1 MRAAIL
7 REHGAIPEVGDFDE
21 PAPDE
26 HGQVVEVLAAGLN
39 PVDIALASG
48 TFYGGAPPLP
58 SVVGKEGVGRTAGGD
73 RVYFDTPLA
82 PYGSVAERAKV
93 HAASLFPVPEEDV
106 ADELVLAF
114 GIAGLAAWLSLE
126 KAEVQEG
133 ETVLVLGASGMVGQ
147 IAVQA
152 AKLLGAGRVVAAARD
167 EAALTRAGE
176 LGADAAVKLDSAQ
189 DFTEAFRE
197 ATVGG
202 PDVIIDPLWGEPA
215 TAALRAAAKGARLV
229 QIGQSAGAEATISSA
244 AVRGK
249 ALSILGHTN
258 FAVPVSERRAAF
270 TRMVRLAAAGEL
282 TAEVETVA
290 LEDAAAAWARQQ
302 AGPKAK
308 LVIVPGQGSL

>member
-58 SVVGKEGVGRTAGGD
+58 SVVGKEGIGRTAGGD

-133 ETVLVLGASGMVGQ
+133 ETVLVLGASGMVW
-147 IAVQA
+147 
-152 AKLLGAGRVVAAARD
+152 ARSPYRRRSSLAPD
-167 EAALTRAGE
+167 AWWPPRA
-176 LGADAAVKLDSAQ
+176 
-189 DFTEAFRE
+189 T
-197 ATVGG
+197 
-202 PDVIIDPLWGEPA
+202 
-215 TAALRAAAKGARLV
+215 
-229 QIGQSAGAEATISSA
+229 
-244 AVRGK
+244 
-249 ALSILGHTN
+249 
-258 FAVPVSERRAAF
+258 RRAS
-270 TRMVRLAAAGEL
+270 RVRVSSGRTL
-282 TAEVETVA
+282 
-290 LEDAAAAWARQQ
+290 R
-302 AGPKAK
+302 
-308 LVIVPGQGSL
+308 